1 MPCGGGDIGMNVW
14 VEDGDLLI
22 YISRSGTFD
31 ELNSFPKLGRIRITM
46 SPNPLENPDHFH
58 QELKLK
64 EGYVEIKA
72 RKMEQKQQSIY
83 GQMYLIQFL
92 ISMSQVMFPPNSM
105 LLMKDGDL
113 KKEYSQSLRQKS
125 AELT

>member
-1 MPCGGGDIGMNVW
+1 MW
-14 VEDGDLLI
+14 
-22 YISRSGTFD
+22 
-31 ELNSFPKLGRIRITM
+31 KLR
-46 SPNPLENPDHFH
+46 PE
-58 QELKLK
+58 
-64 EGYVEIKA
+64 
-72 RKMEQKQQSIY
+72 KMEQKQQSIY